1 MAEGGFRGMWARSKK
16 NSTNNTEE
24 VANYANMRWNK
35 EQIEQK
41 EVTVKKGKIAHGCK
55 VVLVRVMKGG

>member
-1 MAEGGFRGMWARSKK
+1 MWARSKK